1 MAKDLEDSSKEKDA
15 LKEHEIASKVV
26 KGSGYGNATLLVG
39 YIGKSDDDKSVRLY
53 MNLNFDEYVQVPRES
68 ILHAANAPESVLPF
82 GGTYLWIKKD
92 DHITYVRVD
101 STKQQAKFLE
111 GSISQGLSPSE
122 SVQMREAVAPRMLR
136 PRPRRSNDDRPCIAS
151 IDFSCPHTKNLDCP
165 LRRTPDIRCGHPR
178 ASTDLDCPST
188 DLDCPL

>member
-15 LKEHEIASKVV
+15 LKEHEIAGKVV

-136 PRPRRSNDDRPCIAS
+136 PRPRRSNDRPCIAS
-151 IDFSCPHTKNLDCP
+151 IDFSCPPTKNLDCP
-165 LRRTPDIRCGHPR
+165 PRRTPDIRCGPPR
-178 ASTDLDCPST
+178 ASTDFDCPST
-188 DLDCPL
+188 DFDCPL

>member
-15 LKEHEIASKVV
+15 LKEHEIAGKVV

-53 MNLNFDEYVQVPRES
+53 LNLNFDEYVQVPHES

-82 GGTYLWIKKD
+82 GETYLWIKKD

-111 GSISQGLSPSE
+111 RNISQELNPSE
-122 SVQMREAVAPRMLR
+122 SVQISEVAPRMLR
-136 PRPRRSNDDRPCIAS
+136 PRRSNDQPCV
-151 IDFSCPHTKNLDCP
+151 
-165 LRRTPDIRCGHPR
+165 
-178 ASTDLDCPST
+178 ASTDFPCGPPRHSV